1 LIPEQ
6 RSSIINQ
13 RAIIRYYRDL
23 GREPRLLGDEKEQE
37 QKQQELMRYD
47 VALLL
52 DVSTGCGGKI
62 WPAAQVLG
70 QYLAGKKEVLAEKW
84 KGKTVVE
91 LGSGTGL
98 VGFLLA
104 KMGVGVETWV
114 TDQDAMLALMERNLQ
129 LNSPGMLD
137 PCHVAELNWGEFPL
151 PQNVPSKP
159 DVLLLADCVYLEVA
173 FQPLVDTMI
182 ALSTAQTEILFCYM
196 KRRKADKRFFTMLK
210 KHFSFEDV

>member
-1 LIPEQ
+1 MTAVTATVARSLTPPLDPLSFFLDPSKANISDDEDAAGDEQHEGQGATAVASTSSSKALIPEQ

-37 QKQQELMRYD
+37 QKQQELMVKGDEPPAAERYD
-47 VALLL
+47 VSLLL

-70 QYLAGKKEVLAEKW
+70 QYLAGKMEVLAEKW

-104 KMGVGVETWV
+104 KMGVGAETWV
-114 TDQDAMLALMERNLQ
+114 TDQE
-129 LNSPGMLD
+129 
-137 PCHVAELNWGEFPL
+137 
-151 PQNVPSKP
+151 
-159 DVLLLADCVYLEVA
+159 
-173 FQPLVDTMI
+173 
-182 ALSTAQTEILFCYM
+182 
-196 KRRKADKRFFTMLK
+196 
-210 KHFSFEDV
+210 